1 MLVRVPYWTGTLPL
15 ELPPSLFSE
24 KDLKKK
30 KIIEDLYTN
39 GQVFFVILLSVIN
52 LYLLP

>member
-30 KIIEDLYTN
+30 IIGDLYTN